1 VSERSRVA
9 SEASDAPRRGP
20 LLVVGATDLELAGIV
35 AGLADVRPFDTDWGA
50 ARRGSLGSAAVVVQ
64 ALGLGKVNTAA
75 GLAVA
80 IGALRPTAVLQVGI
94 GGAYVGSFLSVG
106 HALLADEEVQLDLG
120 VRRPEGW
127 ADAASLALPLRRPRG
142 DAGPTAAATA
152 GDALAANAVATDAA
166 LTEAIAAATGVPRG
180 RFATLDAITHDV
192 HLGAAMQAAFDVS
205 IESMEGAAAA
215 LTAWTLRVPFAEV
228 RGVSN
233 VVGDRDKARW
243 DLRAAVAAST
253 AVGLRALRALAADAR
268 WSPG

>member
-1 VSERSRVA
+1 
-9 SEASDAPRRGP
+9 
-20 LLVVGATDLELAGIV
+20 LLVVGATDLELAPIV
-35 AGLADVRPFDTDWGA
+35 AGLSDVRATATAWGPA
-50 ARRGSLGSAAVVVQ
+50 LQGSLDAATVVVQ

-80 IGALRPTAVLQVGI
+80 IAAMRPTAVLQVGV

-127 ADAASLALPLRRPRG
+127 ADGAALAFPLRRPPPG
-142 DAGPTAAATA
+142 AEPAAAWGGGTP
-152 GDALAANAVATDAA
+152 LAPNAVATHAA
-166 LTEAIAAATGVPRG
+166 LTGAIAAATAVPRG
-180 RFATLDAITHDV
+180 RFATLDAVTHDV

-205 IESMEGAAAA
+205 VESMEGAAAA
-215 LTAWTLRVPFAEV
+215 LTAWTLGVPFAEV

-233 VVGDRDKARW
+233 VVGDRDKGRW

-253 AVGLRALRALAADAR
+253 SVALQALRALARDAR

>member
-1 VSERSRVA
+1 MSDRA
-9 SEASDAPRRGP
+9 SAAAEPIDGPSRGP
-20 LLVVGATDLELAGIV
+20 LLVIGATDLELAGIV
-35 AGLADVRPFDTDWGA
+35 ARLDDVRPIATAWGP
-50 ARRGSLGSAAVVVQ
+50 ARRGSFGAAAVVVQ

-80 IGALRPTAVLQVGI
+80 IGTLQPTAVLQLGV

-127 ADAASLALPLRRPRG
+127 ADGAALGFPLRRPPAG
-142 DAGPTAAATA
+142 DGAAGAN
-152 GDALAANAVATDAA
+152 DALASNAVATDAA
-166 LTEAIAAATGVPRG
+166 LTAAIAAATGVPRG

-192 HLGAAMQAAFDVS
+192 HLGTAMQTAFDVS

-215 LTAWTLRVPFAEV
+215 CTAWALGVPFAEV

-233 VVGDRDKARW
+233 VVGDRDKERW
-243 DLRAAVAAST
+243 DLRGAVAAGT
-253 AVGLRALRALAADAR
+253 AVALGALEAVARDAR
-268 WSPG
+268 WAPG